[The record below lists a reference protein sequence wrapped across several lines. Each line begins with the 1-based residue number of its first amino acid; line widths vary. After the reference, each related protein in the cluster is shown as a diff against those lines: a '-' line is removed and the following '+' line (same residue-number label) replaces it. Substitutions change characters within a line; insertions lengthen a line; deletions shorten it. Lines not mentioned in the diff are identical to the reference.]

1 MTLLITGCS
10 LFGAGS
16 EEEPRYEVVLKEGD
30 KEIRKY
36 ESYIVAK
43 TTIQGSFKEAQS
55 QGFKILAGFIFG
67 KNTSQ
72 KKIAMT
78 APVVQKAESEKI
90 AMTAPVVLKPSD
102 NQSWTMSFSMPS
114 SFTLDTLPNPT
125 DSRVV
130 IEQVE
135 ARYVAALTFSG
146 FWGEE
151 KNAEKARVLEEWLK
165 NHPKYRSFGAAMFAG
180 YNPPWTLPFLRR
192 NEMLMDVQIVD

>member
-1 MTLLITGCS
+1 MTLLIAGCS
-10 LFGAGS
+10 LFGIGS
-16 EEEPRYEVVLKEGD
+16 EEEPRYTVVLKEND

-55 QGFKILAGFIFG
+55 QGFKILAGYIFG

-90 AMTAPVVLKPSD
+90 AMTAPVVIKPSAP
-102 NQSWTMSFSMPS
+102 QSWTMTFSMPS
-114 SFTLDTLPNPT
+114 SFTLDSLPTPT
-125 DSRVV
+125 DPRVV
-130 IEQVE
+130 LEKVE
-135 ARYVAALTFSG
+135 ARHVAALTFSG
-146 FWGEE
+146 FWSEE
-151 KNAEKARVLEEWLK
+151 KNAQKALLLQEWLK
-165 NHPKYRSFGAAMFAG
+165 SHPKYHSLGAAMFAG

-192 NEMLMDVQIVD
+192 NEMLMEVRVAE

>member
-1 MTLLITGCS
+1 MTLLIAGCS

-16 EEEPRYEVVLKEGD
+16 EEEPRYTVVLKEND

-55 QGFKILAGFIFG
+55 QGFKILAGYIFG

-90 AMTAPVVLKPSD
+90 AMTAPVVIKPSD
-102 NQSWTMSFSMPS
+102 NQSWTMTFSMPS
-114 SFTLDTLPNPT
+114 SFTLDTLPTPT

-130 IEQVE
+130 LEKVE
-135 ARYVAALTFSG
+135 ARYVAAITFSG

-151 KNAEKARVLEEWLK
+151 KNAQKALALSEWLK
-165 NHPKYRSFGAAMFAG
+165 THPKYLALSAGMFAG

-192 NEMLMDVQIVD
+192 NEMLMEVRVTE